1 MVTAQ
6 QRWSPAGEQFSFS
19 PLELNYTR
27 GNQDMLYSLV
37 TWPGF
42 HLSFVDTSPVGIS
55 PVGHSSS
62 SSSSLLTRQLQESWR
77 SLRGLSGGSSVSSVR
92 WQTDSVLFEVTD
104 ASVVQDGSSKYVVSW
119 QREKNC
125 NTITKTDIKASN
137 PGTLDL
143 TKAFNLLVLGQTN
156 TPTGISLSLLQAA
169 EIRRCL
175 QSNLS
180 FRATESPWPLYLL
193 CVKCWCTSI
202 DWIWMLWSESR
213 IRNSLW
219 STGDVLNVPWDR
231 SVRRGAQTLCSP
243 FLSSCTRS
251 MWSSLARAIR
261 FLPSSRVG
269 TLTFGASMPLF
280 AVNTA
285 STWSVSVSHVS
296 KPHACCLNLM
306 LWLLQWYRE
315 VRTS

>member
-219 STGDVLNVPWDR
+219 STGDVLNVPWDSNSLL
-231 SVRRGAQTLCSP
+231 SV
-243 FLSSCTRS
+243 
-251 MWSSLARAIR
+251 SLQLYTIHVIQ
-261 FLPSSRVG
+261 S
-269 TLTFGASMPLF
+269 GASDKIPAIITRRYSDFRRL
-280 AVNTA
+280 
-285 STWSVSVSHVS
+285 
-296 KPHACCLNLM
+296 HATLRRKHGEHMERFCFP
-306 LWLLQWYRE
+306 RE
-315 VRTS
+315 